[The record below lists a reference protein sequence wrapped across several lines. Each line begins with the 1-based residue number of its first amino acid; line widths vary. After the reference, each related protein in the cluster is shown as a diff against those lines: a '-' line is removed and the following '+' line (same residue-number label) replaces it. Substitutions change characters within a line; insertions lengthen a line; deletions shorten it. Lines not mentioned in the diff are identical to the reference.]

1 MNEHTL
7 TLRVQWN
14 TEGEK
19 KKITSLKILLKN
31 NENKQSLTSPK
42 NLSPPLEH
50 GCLYR

>member
-1 MNEHTL
+1 MNEHML

-14 TEGEK
+14 TKG

-31 NENKQSLTSPK
+31 NENKKSLTSPK
-42 NLSPPLEH
+42 NPSPPLEH